1 MVSSCSCGSL
11 AIPMPGAGDRFAVPP
26 HAPLVSRLIPRY
38 WQYHGPIDAALCV
51 RCNSVRVV
59 SLCRHT
65 RIQAAA
71 HSSSAA
77 TFAVLQRPPLR
88 LAR

>member
-11 AIPMPGAGDRFAVPP
+11 AIPMPGAGYCFAVPP

-38 WQYHGPIDAALCV
+38 WQYHRPIDAALCV

-65 RIQAAA
+65 RIQAARPLF
-71 HSSSAA
+71 AA